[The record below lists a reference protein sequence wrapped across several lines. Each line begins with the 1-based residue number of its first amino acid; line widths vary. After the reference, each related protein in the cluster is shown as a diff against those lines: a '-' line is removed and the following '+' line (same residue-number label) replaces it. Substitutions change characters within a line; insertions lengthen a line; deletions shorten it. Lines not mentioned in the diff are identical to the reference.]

1 MSRATEDQCGDSRR
15 CKGSLDVSLVTDAAG
30 QARLEITKPDNQVTT
45 ISDPEHGLDVGESK
59 ISLEL
64 GRLADS
70 GWAGRSADLNPPDV
84 SITELQYMSTGD
96 SCGVQLR
103 GKQGVLYTLWNEDGY
118 LTADSNRLNLHKA
131 RVAPSDLLG

>member
-1 MSRATEDQCGDSRR
+1 
-15 CKGSLDVSLVTDAAG
+15 
-30 QARLEITKPDNQVTT
+30 
-45 ISDPEHGLDVGESK
+45 
-59 ISLEL
+59 
-64 GRLADS
+64 
-70 GWAGRSADLNPPDV
+70 
-84 SITELQYMSTGD
+84 MSTRD

>member
-1 MSRATEDQCGDSRR
+1 MMFPPLPLCR
-15 CKGSLDVSLVTDAAG
+15 LAG

-70 GWAGRSADLNPPDV
+70 GWAGHSVDLNHLDA
-84 SITELQYMSTGD
+84 SITELQ
-96 SCGVQLR
+96 
-103 GKQGVLYTLWNEDGY
+103 
-118 LTADSNRLNLHKA
+118 
-131 RVAPSDLLG
+131 